1 MEALKTKKILLV
13 DDDQSIRL
21 SLFYYFGKKCAF
33 FGCRETAEQ
42 ALEHLQKEA
51 YDIIICDYRLPGM
64 DGLSF
69 FQELHRLEVP
79 VLKVL
84 ITAFGNMELAI
95 EAIKAGVH
103 DFILKPFNAHT
114 VEQSLLRLIEKYDRK
129 TPAILVDGKSLEE
142 TSRESRAGKKS
153 GLGKLHHRINNV
165 LQSML
170 GNADMGLMELG
181 QDNPAVKRFDRIID
195 SIENMMELVKE
206 IDLVN
211 TSQKSESDKSNV
223 VGPNQYVVGPK
234 KKISGSKA
242 TPLFV
247 LRGKQVKMEGQK

>member
-1 MEALKTKKILLV
+1 MEALKTQRILLV

-42 ALEHLQKEA
+42 ALEHLQKQA
-51 YDIIICDYRLPGM
+51 YDIVICDYRLPGM

-69 FQELHRLEVP
+69 FQELHRLKVP
-79 VLKVL
+79 VLKIL

-95 EAIKAGVH
+95 EAIKIGVH

-114 VEQSLLRLIEKYDRK
+114 VEQSLLRLIEKHDRK
-129 TPAILVDGKSLEE
+129 TPAILVDGKTSDE
-142 TSRESRAGKKS
+142 TCQGSQGGPKY
-153 GLGKLHHRINNV
+153 GLGKLHHRMNNV

-170 GNADMGLMELG
+170 GNADMGILELG
-181 QDNPAVKRFDRIID
+181 QDNPAVKRFDNIIN

-206 IDLVN
+206 MDLTNV
-211 TSQKSESDKSNV
+211 TRDSRSEKNNV
-223 VGPNQYVVGPK
+223 VGPNRYVVGPNK
-234 KKISGSKA
+234 KLPGSKVS
-242 TPLFV
+242 PLFI
-247 LRGKQVKMEGQK
+247 LRGKQLKIER

>member
-33 FGCRETAEQ
+33 FGVRETAEQ
-42 ALEHLQKEA
+42 ALEHLEKEA

-69 FQELHRLEVP
+69 FQELHRLEIP

-84 ITAFGNMELAI
+84 ITAFGNLELAI
-95 EAIKAGVH
+95 EAIKIGVH

-114 VEQSLLRLIEKYDRK
+114 VEQSLLRLIEKYGNQ
-129 TPAILVDGKSLEE
+129 TPAILVDGKTVVE
-142 TSRESRAGKKS
+142 TCQESPAGQES
-153 GLGKLHHRINNV
+153 GLGKLHHRMNNV

-170 GNADMGLMELG
+170 GNADMGLLELG
-181 QDNPAVKRFDRIID
+181 EDNPAVKRFDSIIN

-206 IDLVN
+206 MDSANVN
-211 TSQKSESDKSNV
+211 RETEYNQSNV
-223 VGPNQYVVGPK
+223 AGPNQNDVGPN
-234 KKISGSKA
+234 KKISGSKV
-242 TPLFV
+242 TPLFAQ
-247 LRGKQVKMEGQK
+247 RGEQIKMEGQK

>member
-1 MEALKTKKILLV
+1 MEALKNQKILLV

-42 ALEHLQKEA
+42 ALEHLQKQA
-51 YDIIICDYRLPGM
+51 YDIVICDYRLPGM

-79 VLKVL
+79 TLKVL
-84 ITAFGNMELAI
+84 ITAFGNLELAI
-95 EAIKAGVH
+95 EAIKIGVH

-114 VEQSLLRLIEKYDRK
+114 VEQSLLRLIEKHDKK

-142 TSRESRAGKKS
+142 TSRASMAGRKS
-153 GLGKLHHRINNV
+153 GLGKLHHRMNNV

-170 GNADMGLMELG
+170 GNADMGILELG
-181 QDNPAVKRFDRIID
+181 QNNPAIKRFDNIIN
-195 SIENMMELVKE
+195 SIESMMQLVKE
-206 IDLVN
+206 MDLTN
-211 TSQKSESDKSNV
+211 TVQESTSEKNNV
-223 VGPNQYVVGPK
+223 VGPNQDVVGPN
-234 KKISGSKA
+234 KKIHISKVP
-242 TPLFV
+242 PLFD
-247 LRGKQVKMEGQK
+247 LRGKQLKM

>member
-1 MEALKTKKILLV
+1 MEALKSKKILLV
-13 DDDQSIRL
+13 DDDRSIRL

-95 EAIKAGVH
+95 EAIKIGVH

-114 VEQSLLRLIEKYDRK
+114 VEQSLLRLIDKRDRK
-129 TPAILVDGKSLEE
+129 APAILVDGKTPDETCYESL
-142 TSRESRAGKKS
+142 GGPQY
-153 GLGKLHHRINNV
+153 GLGKLHHRMNNL

-170 GNADMGLMELG
+170 GNADMGIMELG
-181 QDNPAVKRFDRIID
+181 LDNPAVKRFDNIIN
-195 SIENMMELVKE
+195 SIENMMDLVKK
-206 IDLVN
+206 IDPANV
-211 TSQKSESDKSNV
+211 TGDSELDKSNV
-223 VGPNQYVVGPK
+223 VGPNRYVVGPNK
-234 KKISGSKA
+234 KLPGSKA
-242 TPLFV
+242 SPLLV
-247 LRGKQVKMEGQK
+247 LRGKQIKMER